1 MKVFAVPYGRL
12 KTVGTVPLPRNGAPP
27 RGAVGAAQA
36 RAAQTRREATSRLGL
51 LQMPVLVFWGEEDA
65 LAPVSVGRTLAEDL
79 PRAQFH
85 VIKDCGHLPTLEQ
98 QGEADAILGKF
109 LRDKHPRAE

>member
-1 MKVFAVPYGRL
+1 MAHRL
-12 KTVGTVPLPRNGAPP
+12 G
-27 RGAVGAAQA
+27 GAVGAAQA

-51 LQMPVLVFWGEEDA
+51 LQMPVLVLWGEEDA
-65 LAPVSVGRTLAEDL
+65 LAPVSMGRTLAEDL
-79 PRAQFH
+79 PHAQFH

-98 QGEADAILGKF
+98 RGEAAAILGKF